1 MNLLTE
7 DAFSHGLNRFHGF
20 FLTDLYRKSV
30 WIREICESFL
40 TEDVSISHGFNGWHG
55 FIIDR
60 ICGICEK

>member
-40 TEDVSISHGFNGWHG
+40 IEFFSHGLNGLHG

-60 ICGICEK
+60 ICKR